1 MRPLRTIAAGAAV
14 GVVALVP
21 SSAGAATTLTIR
33 GAGYGHGVGM
43 SQYGAM
49 GYAKHGAGYAAI
61 LRHYYTGTALAT
73 VSSYDVRVL
82 LADDR
87 RSLTVSGLD
96 RIGAQLLDPARTYTV
111 VPGGKGVLVKQGR
124 RKLVTGAG
132 PLALRAQVGGSV
144 LLGGSRYRG
153 SLEVRRSGSGLMAVN
168 ALGLEDYVRGV
179 VARESP
185 STWPAEALKA
195 QAVAARTYAITTAKP
210 GAAFDQYADVRSQ
223 VYGGVGAETTATDAA
238 VAATRDQ
245 VVTYAGSPAVTYFF
259 STSGGRTEN
268 VENSFLGSAPK
279 PWLRSVSDPYD
290 SVSPRHRWG
299 PFRLTAAQAQARL
312 RGLVRGRFKAIR
324 VTQRGVS
331 PRVVSATLVGTRGST
346 VVSGPTL
353 RRVFGLDDTW
363 AYFRTVRTGVRRP
376 APKPPR
382 PTPATGGTGGSGG
395 VAVDPGSLPSGGAS
409 PGGASAAS
417 LALRGAAVLQGAVQ
431 PGRRGAWV
439 RLQRRQGARWVLAA
453 DVRLGR
459 GGRYAVTAPQP
470 GTYRVLAGR
479 DPGPSVRVG

>member
-14 GVVALVP
+14 GAVALVP

-33 GAGYGHGVGM
+33 GAGFGHGVGM
-43 SQYGAM
+43 SQYGAL

-82 LADDR
+82 LADGR
-87 RSLTVSGLD
+87 RSLTVAGLD
-96 RIGAQLLDPARTYTV
+96 RIGTQLLDPSRTYTV

-124 RKLVTGAG
+124 RRLVTAAG
-132 PLALRAQVGGSV
+132 PLALRAQIGGSV
-144 LLGGSRYRG
+144 LLAGSRYRG

-168 ALGLEDYVRGV
+168 ALRLEDYVRGV

-195 QAVAARTYAITTAKP
+195 QAVAARTYAVTTAKP

-245 VVTYAGSPAVTYFF
+245 VVTYAGRPAVTYFF

-268 VENSFLGSAPK
+268 VENSFLGSDPK
-279 PWLRSVSDPYD
+279 PWLKSVTDPYD
-290 SVSPRHRWG
+290 TVSPRHRWG
-299 PFRLTAAQAQARL
+299 PFRLTAAQAQSRL
-312 RGLVRGRFKAIR
+312 RGLLRGRYKGIR
-324 VTQRGVS
+324 VTRRGVS

-353 RRVFGLDDTW
+353 RRVFGLADTW
-363 AYFRTVRTGVRRP
+363 AYFTTVRTGVRKP
-376 APKPPR
+376 KKAPKP
-382 PTPATGGTGGSGG
+382 TPGNGGSGG
-395 VAVDPGSLPSGGAS
+395 VVVDPGSVPSGGIS
-409 PGGASAAS
+409 TGGAGAA
-417 LALRGAAVLQGAVQ
+417 AVGLRGAVVVEGAVQ
-431 PGRRGAWV
+431 PGRRGSWA
-439 RLQRRQGARWVLAA
+439 RLQRREGTRWVLAA
-453 DVRLGR
+453 DVRLGG

-479 DPGPSVRVG
+479 TTGPSVRVG